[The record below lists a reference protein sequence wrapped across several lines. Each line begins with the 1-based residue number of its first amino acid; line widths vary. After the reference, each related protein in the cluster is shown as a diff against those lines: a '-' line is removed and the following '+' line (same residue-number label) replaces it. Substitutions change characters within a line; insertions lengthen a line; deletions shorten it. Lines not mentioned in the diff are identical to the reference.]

1 MESIYLF
8 LIGLVGSIFISFL
21 WLPFAGIL
29 ISFFRKPLS
38 LVDFY
43 WIIQIVIF
51 LAILPFGFLGEN
63 KNNPESLFG
72 FIIGVFILYFFI
84 LKSEE

>member
-1 MESIYLF
+1 MESFFLF
-8 LIGLVGSIFISFL
+8 LFGLLGSIFVSFL

-29 ISFFRKPLS
+29 ISFLRKPLS

-51 LAILPFGFLGEN
+51 LAILPLGFWDEN
-63 KNNPESLFG
+63 KDNPESLFG
-72 FIIGVFILYFFI
+72 FIVGVFILYFYIF
-84 LKSEE
+84 KSEK

>member
-1 MESIYLF
+1 MESIFLF

-29 ISFFRKPLS
+29 ISIFKRPVS

-51 LAILPFGFLGEN
+51 LAILPLGFWDEN
-63 KNNPESLFG
+63 KDNPESLFG
-72 FIIGVFILYFFI
+72 FIVGVFILYFYIF
-84 LKSEE
+84 KSEK